1 MKERIVVDAGPLVAL
16 LDSRDQHHARVR
28 EIMHTLPAPMYTVE
42 AVLSET
48 AFRLAHGGVDP
59 ARVLDLILAKALKID
74 FQAAKES
81 AILAAMMRR
90 YKNVPMSFADA
101 CLVRLTEL
109 HAQSV
114 VLTLDSD
121 FTIYRRNGR
130 QVVPTLMPQSK

>member
-16 LDSRDQHHARVR
+16 LDSRDQHHARVH